1 MSYGYVRN
9 EDIKPVDWSSITK
22 IITDRFAKA
31 EKEEKDRETTTSVGD
46 KTIADLSA
54 KLPYGQ
60 SQGQNDF
67 LSQMS
72 DALKKSGVRNAE
84 RYAEDQN
91 SQLYLRNTNAMNTE
105 ITNFIDA
112 GTIYNQRVT
121 KYFDALNKGETGML
135 DGILFDRIQDGFDFR
150 NKTPFIDENY
160 NTFILTKNDD
170 GTISMEDNPGKIF
183 NSSDLAI
190 LSQRPFSTFDI
201 IAQTQNAVKILGDAS
216 DIKLAD
222 GTVVSGIAI
231 AGNPKV
237 QDALGMRYD
246 QDVASAIS
254 SSKEDY
260 LNAATQIPSNVYEIL
275 LQSGYTHTFNPQEQS
290 DTVMLINGDGS
301 ISTDSKFYEKY
312 VEAAKGKLGLAFDS
326 QLSVSYAEAP
336 IEDDKDTEINRLRE
350 LGVGLDN
357 IYKQFRNA
365 VFKAENITGQGDD
378 AEVITDKGKQ
388 DKLAA
393 EVFKY
398 VYNQFPV
405 PSGGTITYKDMQRGL
420 AAAGFTLNT
429 DKNKFDDLT
438 STFSEEDFIIKITP
452 RATGGAEIP
461 ITLRGADQEGVVD
474 LINQLFGASLIDE
487 NAILRISEN
496 ANLLDE
502 FGVLIPTN

>member
-31 EKEEKDRETTTSVGD
+31 EKEEKERETTTSVGD
-46 KTIADLSA
+46 KTIADLAA

-72 DALKKSGVRNAE
+72 DALKKAGVKNAE

-121 KYFDALNKGETGML
+121 KYYDALNKGETGML

-231 AGNPKV
+231 AGNPKL
-237 QDALGMRYD
+237 QETLGVRYD

-254 SSKEDY
+254 SSREDY

-275 LQSGYTHTFNPQEQS
+275 LQSGYTHTFNPKEQS

-301 ISTDSKFYEKY
+301 IPTDSKFYEKY
-312 VEAAKGKLGLAFDS
+312 VEAAKGKLGQAFDS

-336 IEDDKDTEINRLRE
+336 EEDDKDTEINRLRE

-365 VFKAENITGQGDD
+365 VFKAENITGEGDD
-378 AEVITDKGKQ
+378 AQVITDKDKQ
-388 DKLAA
+388 DKIAA
-393 EVFKY
+393 DVFRY
-398 VYNQFPV
+398 VYNQFPINNAA
-405 PSGGTITYKDMQRGL
+405 GLITYNDLQKGL
-420 AAAGFTLNT
+420 GAVGLTLDTDIEDFTELLNT
-429 DKNKFDDLT
+429 DGPKT
-438 STFSEEDFIIKITP
+438 IEVTI
-452 RATGGAEIP
+452 RQTGGNPVPLTIDNFNQQ
-461 ITLRGADQEGVVD
+461 GMVS
-474 LINQLFGASLIDE
+474 LINQLFTGQIIDE
-487 NAILRISEN
+487 NAILRVSQN
-496 ANLLDE
+496 ADLIDE
-502 FGVLIPTN
+502 FGVMKPTN

>member
-31 EKEEKDRETTTSVGD
+31 EKEEKERETTTSVGD
-46 KTIADLSA
+46 KTIADLAA

-72 DALKKSGVRNAE
+72 DALKKAGVKNAE

-121 KYFDALNKGETGML
+121 KYYDALNKGETGML

-170 GTISMEDNPGKIF
+170 GTLSMEDNPGKIF

-216 DIKLAD
+216 DIQLAD

-231 AGNPKV
+231 AGNPKL
-237 QDALGMRYD
+237 QETLGVRYD

-275 LQSGYTHTFNPQEQS
+275 LQSGYTHTFNPKEQS
-290 DTVMLINGDGS
+290 DTVMLLNGDGS
-301 ISTDSKFYEKY
+301 IPTDSKFYTKY
-312 VEAAKGKLGLAFDS
+312 VEAAKAKLGQAFDS

-336 IEDDKDTEINRLRE
+336 VEDELDEELKKLRISAQE
-350 LGVGLDN
+350 LANAYNQV
-357 IYKQFRNA
+357 RNTN
-365 VFKAENITGQGDD
+365 FFEDSK
-378 AEVITDKGKQ
+378 ITDKQEQEAINEEIFRYAVGLFNLDNATNATEEFEVL
-388 DKLAA
+388 DK
-393 EVFKY
+393 
-398 VYNQFPV
+398 
-405 PSGGTITYKDMQRGL
+405 GL
-420 AAAGFTLNT
+420 AALGFTLDET
-429 DKNKFDDLT
+429 LDDDLRGQFLND
-438 STFSEEDFIIKITP
+438 SKITIDITS
-452 RATGGAEIP
+452 RATNQTIP
-461 ITLRGADQEGVVD
+461 ITIPSGITAPGMID
-474 LINQLFGASLIDE
+474 LVNQLYAS
-487 NAILRISEN
+487 R
-496 ANLLDE
+496 LLDE
-502 FGVLIPTN
+502 NLLRRMSQNAGLINEDGVLIPPKTK